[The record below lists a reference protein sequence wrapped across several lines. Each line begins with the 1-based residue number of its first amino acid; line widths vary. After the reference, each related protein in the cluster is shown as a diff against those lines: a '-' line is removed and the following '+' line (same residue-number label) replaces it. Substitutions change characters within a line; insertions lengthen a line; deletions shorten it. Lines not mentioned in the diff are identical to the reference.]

1 MIRPFSI
8 LVSIIFL
15 FSMFLLIQCKR
26 AKRISVSGLIWWF
39 LFWVGV
45 LIFAWEPKTSDRI
58 AKILGI
64 GRGVDVIVVGAII
77 ILYYF
82 IFWLYNKI
90 FYFESRLTEIVKE
103 LALLRHKVEEKGS
116 KNENRH

>member
-15 FSMFLLIQCKR
+15 FSIFLLIQRKR
-26 AKRISVSGLIWWF
+26 IKRISLFGLVWWF
-39 LFWVGV
+39 LFWLGV

-58 AKILGI
+58 AQVLGI

-77 ILYYF
+77 ILYYL
-82 IFWLYNKI
+82 IFWIYNKI
-90 FYFESRLTEIVKE
+90 FYFESCLTEIIKE
-103 LALLRHKVEEKGS
+103 LALLRRKVDKKG
-116 KNENRH
+116 KQK